1 MDQTGFAN
9 CRLSPDWEAMA
20 SLQPRCRLC
29 LCSHGL
35 CAAMEAERARI
46 TLSAHA
52 AMAAERAKEEQA
64 RKKRRLKLVKN
75 KKLEDKSKIL
85 WPVCEDEF
93 GPIYIVERIV
103 VQIPARKLNGDLWM
117 EPVD

>member
-1 MDQTGFAN
+1 MDQTGIAN
-9 CRLSPDWEAMA
+9 CCLSSQTITLSTMGPDCEAMD
-20 SLQPRCRLC
+20 SLQPRP
-29 LCSHGL
+29 GL
-35 CAAMEAERARI
+35 FAPWARI

-52 AMAAERAKEEQA
+52 AMAAEQAKEEQA

-103 VQIPARKLNGDLWM
+103 VQIPAGNLNGDLWM